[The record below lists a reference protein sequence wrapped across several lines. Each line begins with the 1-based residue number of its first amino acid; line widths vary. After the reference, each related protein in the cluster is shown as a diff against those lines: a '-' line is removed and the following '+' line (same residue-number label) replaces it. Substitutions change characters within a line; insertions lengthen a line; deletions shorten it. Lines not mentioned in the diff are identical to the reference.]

1 MKLQFKSFAM
11 TALVLFAMVVPGVA
25 FAQASETGS
34 ISVTVQNEQLT
45 LVEDISLSFGT
56 VQPFGRDGTVRVDA
70 NGNTFNSN
78 TFNTV
83 DGNPATWS
91 LSGVPN
97 APYAVTLPSNS
108 ITVTNGTG
116 ETMAVTN
123 FVRTSGS
130 SQLSFDANGVASFN
144 VGATL
149 NVSSLQAD
157 GTYTGSYNVTVN
169 YN

>member
-1 MKLQFKSFAM
+1 MELYLRTLAL
-11 TALVLFAMVVPGVA
+11 TALVLFALAVPA
-25 FAQASETGS
+25 ASFAQASETGS
-34 ISVTVQNEQLT
+34 IAVTVENQQLT
-45 LVEDISLSFGT
+45 LAEDISLSFGT

-70 NGNTFNSN
+70 NGNTFNIF

-83 DGNPATWS
+83 EGNPATWS
-91 LSGVPN
+91 LTGVPN

-108 ITVTNGTG
+108 ITVTSGTG

-123 FVRTSGS
+123 FVRTAGG
-130 SQLSFDANGVASFN
+130 SQLSFDANGLASFN

-149 NVSSLQAD
+149 NVSALQTD
-157 GTYTGSYNVTVN
+157 GTYTGSYNLTVF